1 MGTAALCVLLWFVYP
16 LLAVWAAERIPL
28 AHLFLLPGGSPTLAA
43 LTLIL
48 AIATAVLRRLRF
60 FTRWV
65 KVIVIAIGAL
75 LTLGW
80 LYVLGYWLLMA
91 VKGGV

>member
-1 MGTAALCVLLWFVYP
+1 MVCVLLWFVYP
-16 LLAVWAAERIPL
+16 LVAVWTAERIPL

-48 AIATAVLRRLRF
+48 AIAAAALRRLRF

-65 KVIVIAIGAL
+65 KAFLIAIGAL
-75 LTLGW
+75 LAFGW
-80 LYVLGYWLLMA
+80 LYVFGYWLLMA